1 MSSGRIEHLFRKER
15 HGSALIRLAQCDAI
29 ECVSGLGIAGDVHAH
44 RLSPRQILVTLQSE
58 LDALRIAPGAL
69 RENLVISASS
79 PEFFRPGSALITR
92 SGVEIRLTMF
102 CEPCKVILP
111 VVRDLASMV
120 NRRGILGYIE
130 KGGSIATGDELCLQ
144 PDRYLALPESPFEKF
159 LDFVATIPVGKV
171 VRYSDVAI
179 AMGVA
184 DSFVRAIPGYIKRS
198 SGANLPV
205 HRIVSGRGG
214 LLPYVPYQA
223 DKLTAEGVHV
233 TLHADLVDSSPGTV
247 ALKSHLWQG

>member
-15 HGSALIRLAQCDAI
+15 HGGALIQWAPGDAI
-29 ECVSGLGIAGDVHAH
+29 ECISGFGIAGDVHAH
-44 RLSPRQILVTLQSE
+44 RLSPRQILITLQSE

-69 RENLVISASS
+69 HENMVISSNS
-79 PEFFRPGSALITR
+79 PELFRPGSALITR
-92 SGVEIRLTMF
+92 GGVEIRFTMF
-102 CEPCKVILP
+102 CEPCKLILP

-120 NRRGILGYIE
+120 KRRGILGYIE
-130 KGGSIATGDELCLQ
+130 KGGVIQLGDELCLQ
-144 PDRYLALPESPFEKF
+144 PDRYPALPESAYEKF

-171 VRYSDVAI
+171 VRYSDVTI

-205 HRIVSGRGG
+205 HRIVTGRGG
-214 LLPYVPYQA
+214 LLPYVPCQA

-233 TLHADLVDSSPGTV
+233 KLHADLDDISPGTV
-247 ALKSHLWQG
+247 ALKSYLWQG